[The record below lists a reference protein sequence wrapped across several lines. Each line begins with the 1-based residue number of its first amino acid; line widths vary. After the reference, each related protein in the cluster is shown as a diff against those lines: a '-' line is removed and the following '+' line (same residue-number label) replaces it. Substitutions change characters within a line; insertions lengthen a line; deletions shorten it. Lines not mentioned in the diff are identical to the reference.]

1 MEDGE
6 SDDDILPSVEVFPT
20 PANTLTPGAT
30 IARPNNHP
38 PSEIEVSENGVTDV
52 PNDIQTTYNP
62 HSEDRYI
69 GIFHVF
75 TYSFLICLSA
85 CLSSFY
91 FSVGSFS
98 QKLLE
103 RFKELSETYL

>member
-1 MEDGE
+1 M
-6 SDDDILPSVEVFPT
+6 PVN
-20 PANTLTPGAT
+20 ALTPSTT
-30 IARPNNHP
+30 ISRPNSHP
-38 PSEIEVSENGVTDV
+38 TSEIEVSENGVTDV
-52 PNDIQTTYNP
+52 PNYIQTTYNP

-98 QKLLE
+98 RKLLQ
-103 RFKELSETYL
+103 RFNELSETHL